1 MSTTKKAA
9 EKPTKAETVTKS
21 ETVEEVKANLEPN
34 DDEPMVFEPIE
45 DEAPAPAV
53 ESANTAQD
61 EARKRADEALAAKIL
76 SGADPQASNANGGAG
91 GRATIDEMLHD
102 YFPPTEIVRVR
113 NPFSHDTGWAYSDP
127 KDVKIE
133 QPSEETRRVYGIGR
147 GFQKVRILHAGED
160 IVIPGWEAYIGL
172 TRMFKAWVQEN
183 DDVRNMNNTLK
194 FKGFMDE
201 AFMGIYDPNQ
211 GRNNPTTISMEEQLE
226 NDLGLI

>member
-9 EKPTKAETVTKS
+9 EKPAKAETVAKS

-34 DDEPMVFEPIE
+34 DDEPMVFDLIE
-45 DEAPAPAV
+45 DEAPAPAAK
-53 ESANTAQD
+53 SAEQD
-61 EARKRADEALAAKIL
+61 EARKKADEALAAKIL
-76 SGADPQASNANGGAG
+76 SGADPQASNTNGGAG

-113 NPFSHDTGWAYSDP
+113 NPFNHDTGWAYSDP
-127 KDVKIE
+127 KDIKIE

-160 IVIPGWEAYIGL
+160 IIIPGWEAYIGL
-172 TRMFKAWVQEN
+172 TRMFKAWVQETG
-183 DDVRNMNNTLK
+183 DARNMNNTLK
-194 FKGFMDE
+194 FKGFMEE

>member
-1 MSTTKKAA
+1 MSTNKKAA
-9 EKPTKAETVTKS
+9 EKPAKAETVAKN

-34 DDEPMVFEPIE
+34 DDEPMVFELIE
-45 DEAPAPAV
+45 DEAPAPAAK
-53 ESANTAQD
+53 SANAEQD

-76 SGADPQASNANGGAG
+76 SGADPQASNTNGGAG

-113 NPFSHDTGWAYSDP
+113 NPFNHDTGWAYSDP
-127 KDVKIE
+127 KDIKIE

-160 IVIPGWEAYIGL
+160 IIIPGWEAYIGL
-172 TRMFKAWVQEN
+172 TRMFKAWVQETG
-183 DDVRNMNNTLK
+183 DARNMNNTLK
-194 FKGFMDE
+194 FKGFMEE

>member
-9 EKPTKAETVTKS
+9 EKPIKAETVAKS

-45 DEAPAPAV
+45 DEAPAPV
-53 ESANTAQD
+53 VSANAVQD

-113 NPFSHDTGWAYSDP
+113 NPFNHDTGWAYSDP
-127 KDVKIE
+127 KDIKIE

-194 FKGFMDE
+194 FKGFMDV